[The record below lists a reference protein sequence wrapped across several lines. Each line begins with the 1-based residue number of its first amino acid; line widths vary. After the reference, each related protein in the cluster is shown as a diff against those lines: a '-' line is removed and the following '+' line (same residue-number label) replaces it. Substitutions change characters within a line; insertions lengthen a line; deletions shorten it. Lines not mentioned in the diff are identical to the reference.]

1 MKKRL
6 LKEKEKRICNLLV
19 LIIVLVIIA
28 MLLILTTKQK
38 ENPLDEV
45 KITKFGSS
53 TTVETS
59 YTEEVLI
66 NPGKGLVLRDY
77 FDGTCNDITSINYC
91 RIEWSTIEPEKG
103 EYNWNVID
111 EKIDSCE
118 KRGKKFAFGVMNANS
133 SSSNIYVTPKWVFD
147 EGAQYY
153 TYTNSKGVMQI
164 IPKWTDTIFLE
175 EVNNFIN
182 ALSERYDGNPN
193 IAFIDI
199 RSYGNWGEQHLI
211 NIGGDDITPEQ
222 LQELYIKPYQEAFQQ
237 TLLVNVW
244 GREEYNEI
252 YNNSIDNGIS
262 IRRDGIMRLYD
273 GQSCFNYAYGK
284 VPTIF
289 EFYASY
295 TTLKEDGLWSEE
307 KLLNYIEQWKPSY
320 TEIWPEM
327 YEDNP
332 EFCKYIANKI
342 GYYFRFTEAEFTNT
356 IEVDSSNN
364 ISLKF
369 INEGVAPLYE
379 DCTVYIGL
387 LDENY
392 NLVKKYKTDI
402 DSHTWMPDEEKI
414 ENINVTFDDIEP
426 GNYIISLGLFLNED
440 DENPTYL
447 LGNTGKTDDKWY
459 VFGEINIT
467 EKKEVYNINTENEDY
482 FVNNLDKYTVNVTAD
497 KLNENYTYSVERYIN
512 NILIDSTTIPNSEN
526 TYNESFEFDIPEGNN
541 TIKVIIK
548 RNGEEVSKLEKNIY
562 TYSAQEN
569 LNAVSN
575 TALEKYAEFEEKFEA
590 EIANINGLQEEIN
603 TLKQYMSSIANN
615 TTENENVAIEQMNT
629 HFNLGNVI
637 LSAYKNGS
645 LDVEY
650 VKISSTLDMLNDI
663 GNSYEDLL
671 TVCATTRTP
680 YYTATEELINSAE
693 NKINN
698 NSDLEIV
705 YPSKILDFA
714 KELDEKSKYINSLS
728 EENDIKT
735 GLIVSN
741 SLHAYYLADWA
752 NEFASIYID
761 EYIEA
766 NPVTVSYSNS
776 TEWTNEDV
784 VATLNIGNDATVTN
798 NGGSNT
804 YTFRSNGSFTFE
816 YERRGQAFTLEAKVS
831 NIDKT
836 YPTITGVK
844 DGQTYTNSV
853 KPVIEDTNL
862 SIVSISYNGENIEYY
877 DGITLADEGMYSIVA
892 TDRAG
897 NTTKVEFNIISEVQD
912 NYIIQDNYLLNVW
925 QETTLTDFKNN
936 YTSQGESYIIK
947 RNDTELTDTD
957 IIATGDTIELSSGDT
972 YTIIVAGDINCD
984 GKVTVFDL
992 SALRRYILKQ
1002 IEFTEI
1008 ELLSADINLD
1018 YKQVGVMDYSRMRIE
1033 ILSRY

>member
-364 ISLKF
+364 VSLKF

-402 DSHTWMPDEEKI
+402 DPHTWMPNEEKI
-414 ENINVTFDDIEP
+414 ENISITFDDIEP
-426 GNYIISLGLFLNED
+426 GNYIISLGLFLNEN

-459 VFGEINIT
+459 VFGELNIT
-467 EKKEVYNINTENEDY
+467 EKQEV
-482 FVNNLDKYTVNVTAD
+482 
-497 KLNENYTYSVERYIN
+497 
-512 NILIDSTTIPNSEN
+512 
-526 TYNESFEFDIPEGNN
+526 
-541 TIKVIIK
+541 
-548 RNGEEVSKLEKNIY
+548 
-562 TYSAQEN
+562 
-569 LNAVSN
+569 
-575 TALEKYAEFEEKFEA
+575 
-590 EIANINGLQEEIN
+590 
-603 TLKQYMSSIANN
+603 
-615 TTENENVAIEQMNT
+615 
-629 HFNLGNVI
+629 
-637 LSAYKNGS
+637 
-645 LDVEY
+645 
-650 VKISSTLDMLNDI
+650 
-663 GNSYEDLL
+663 
-671 TVCATTRTP
+671 
-680 YYTATEELINSAE
+680 
-693 NKINN
+693 
-698 NSDLEIV
+698 
-705 YPSKILDFA
+705 
-714 KELDEKSKYINSLS
+714 
-728 EENDIKT
+728 
-735 GLIVSN
+735 
-741 SLHAYYLADWA
+741 
-752 NEFASIYID
+752 
-761 EYIEA
+761 
-766 NPVTVSYSNS
+766 
-776 TEWTNEDV
+776 
-784 VATLNIGNDATVTN
+784 
-798 NGGSNT
+798 
-804 YTFRSNGSFTFE
+804 
-816 YERRGQAFTLEAKVS
+816 
-831 NIDKT
+831 
-836 YPTITGVK
+836 
-844 DGQTYTNSV
+844 
-853 KPVIEDTNL
+853 
-862 SIVSISYNGENIEYY
+862 
-877 DGITLADEGMYSIVA
+877 
-892 TDRAG
+892 
-897 NTTKVEFNIISEVQD
+897 
-912 NYIIQDNYLLNVW
+912 
-925 QETTLTDFKNN
+925 
-936 YTSQGESYIIK
+936 
-947 RNDTELTDTD
+947 
-957 IIATGDTIELSSGDT
+957 
-972 YTIIVAGDINCD
+972 
-984 GKVTVFDL
+984 
-992 SALRRYILKQ
+992 
-1002 IEFTEI
+1002 
-1008 ELLSADINLD
+1008 
-1018 YKQVGVMDYSRMRIE
+1018 
-1033 ILSRY
+1033 

>member
-714 KELDEKSKYINSLS
+714 KELDEKSEYINSLS
-728 EENDIKT
+728 
-735 GLIVSN
+735 
-741 SLHAYYLADWA
+741 
-752 NEFASIYID
+752 
-761 EYIEA
+761 
-766 NPVTVSYSNS
+766 
-776 TEWTNEDV
+776 
-784 VATLNIGNDATVTN
+784 
-798 NGGSNT
+798 
-804 YTFRSNGSFTFE
+804 
-816 YERRGQAFTLEAKVS
+816 
-831 NIDKT
+831 
-836 YPTITGVK
+836 
-844 DGQTYTNSV
+844 
-853 KPVIEDTNL
+853 
-862 SIVSISYNGENIEYY
+862 
-877 DGITLADEGMYSIVA
+877 
-892 TDRAG
+892 
-897 NTTKVEFNIISEVQD
+897 
-912 NYIIQDNYLLNVW
+912 
-925 QETTLTDFKNN
+925 
-936 YTSQGESYIIK
+936 
-947 RNDTELTDTD
+947 
-957 IIATGDTIELSSGDT
+957 
-972 YTIIVAGDINCD
+972 
-984 GKVTVFDL
+984 
-992 SALRRYILKQ
+992 
-1002 IEFTEI
+1002 
-1008 ELLSADINLD
+1008 
-1018 YKQVGVMDYSRMRIE
+1018 
-1033 ILSRY
+1033 